1 MKIRKKV
8 EGNRS
13 GKIGTIFNEWVK
25 PILLAFVLAF
35 ILKATVVQSHMV
47 PTGSMIPTI
56 MPGDRLLANRFIYFF
71 HDPLPGDIVT
81 FTPPEIIPGKKS
93 NFLGQTIPFIKRVI
107 AIEGDIVEVH
117 NGRVYRNDIPLNE
130 PYINQPPC
138 YNLPAT
144 RVPEGKLFVLGDNRC
159 NSLDS
164 HIWGFLSRNDVKA
177 KAILCYW
184 PPNRI
189 GILR

>member
-1 MKIRKKV
+1 MKIREKV
-8 EGNRS
+8 EGKRS
-13 GKIGTIFNEWVK
+13 GKIGTIFNEWIR
-25 PILLAFVLAF
+25 PILIAFVLAF

-56 MPGDRLLANRFIYFF
+56 IPGDRLLANRFIYFF

-107 AIEGDIVEVH
+107 AIEGDIVEVL
-117 NGRVYRNDIPLNE
+117 NGRVYRNGIPLAE
-130 PYINQPPC
+130 PYIKQPPC
-138 YNLPAT
+138 YNLPPT
-144 RVPEGKLFVLGDNRC
+144 KVPEGKLFVLGDNRC

-177 KAILCYW
+177 KAILRYW